1 MVVPIRHVS
10 GSFRQRWPSEV
21 FEAAF
26 YGGNPD
32 IVRLPH
38 LAHPLLL
45 RRQRSAPIFLKRLR
59 CRVIERRRWPRQ
71 KVAWVARV
79 LLDEGVVIVAKA
91 VEASRHG
98 LRLAADQLAAVLPRG
113 GKCRVEV
120 SLAGGEA
127 TFSREAEVRHV
138 GEHGVGLAI
147 AEPLPSAVLSSLD
160 EAPMGDAGAASSKPN
175 ERPSPG
181 RTLRSIASTLYR
193 R

>member
-1 MVVPIRHVS
+1 M
-10 GSFRQRWPSEV
+10 
-21 FEAAF
+21 
-26 YGGNPD
+26 
-32 IVRLPH
+32 
-38 LAHPLLL
+38 
-45 RRQRSAPIFLKRLR
+45 
-59 CRVIERRRWPRQ
+59 IERRRWPRQ

-98 LRLAADQLAAVLPRG
+98 LRLAADQVAAVLPRG

-147 AEPLPSAVLSSLD
+147 AEPLPSALLSSLD
-160 EAPMGDAGAASSKPN
+160 EAPMGDAGAASSKRN

>member
-1 MVVPIRHVS
+1 M
-10 GSFRQRWPSEV
+10 
-21 FEAAF
+21 
-26 YGGNPD
+26 
-32 IVRLPH
+32 
-38 LAHPLLL
+38 
-45 RRQRSAPIFLKRLR
+45 
-59 CRVIERRRWPRQ
+59 IERRRWPRQ

-79 LLDEGVVIVAKA
+79 LLSEGVVIVAKA
-91 VEASRHG
+91 VDASRHG

-127 TFSREAEVRHV
+127 TFSREGEVRHV

-147 AEPLPSAVLSSLD
+147 AEPLPSALLPACD
-160 EAPMGDAGAASSKPN
+160 EAPITDKGAASKGAASSKQ
-175 ERPSPG
+175 RGAPSPG